1 MGRAAGTPVDVT
13 ERQTDITEEEPDLQ
27 PPADDELRGGTTEIP
42 DEPMGVPADGDSS
55 VGDQPGIPEEGEPP
69 ASE

>member
-1 MGRAAGTPVDVT
+1 VT
-13 ERQTDITEEEPDLQ
+13 DERQTDITPDDPDLER
-27 PPADDELRGGTTEIP
+27 PSDDELRGGATEID

-55 VGDQPGIPEEGEPP
+55 VGDQPGIPAEGEPP